1 MKPGRALGHPCD
13 ELRQPWM
20 CAKSLD
26 RVVGPCEFR
35 LRQRG
40 VDFPM
45 TDVMQQHRWPAFTSF
60 QPGDQVMQTL
70 RRIRRDWAVAQRADR
85 VGLLCVF

>member
-45 TDVMQQHRWPAFTSF
+45 ADVMQQYSWPAFAAL
-60 QPGDQVMQTL
+60 QLRDQVMQAL
-70 RRIRRDWAVAQRADR
+70 RRIWRNWTTAQRAGR
-85 VGLLCVF
+85 VRLLCVF